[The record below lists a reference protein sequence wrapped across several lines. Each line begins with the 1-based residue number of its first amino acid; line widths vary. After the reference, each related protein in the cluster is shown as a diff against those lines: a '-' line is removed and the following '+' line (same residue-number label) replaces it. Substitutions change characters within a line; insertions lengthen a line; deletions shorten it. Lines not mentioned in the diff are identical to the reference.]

1 MNLPLLQQLKQ
12 RIRLNNNW
20 DMSEFDSNRNLLDEL
35 YSSLKEY
42 LDLRINES
50 KLSLAESLA
59 VLFSR
64 MIVFVLAVITGSVA
78 FTFIAFAFSEWI
90 GALLNSQAL
99 GSLITGGIFLIAV
112 IILVLLRKR
121 LFTDSMVKLL
131 IGMIFKNR
139 GNESTK

>member
-1 MNLPLLQQLKQ
+1 
-12 RIRLNNNW
+12 
-20 DMSEFDSNRNLLDEL
+20 MSEFDSNRNLLDEL

-64 MIVFVLAVITGSVA
+64 MIVFVLAVITGAVA
-78 FTFIAFAFSEWI
+78 FAFFAFAFSQWI
-90 GALLNSQAL
+90 GELLNSQAL

-112 IILVLLRKR
+112 IILILFRKR
-121 LFTDSMVKLL
+121 LFTDGMVKLL

>member
-1 MNLPLLQQLKQ
+1 
-12 RIRLNNNW
+12 
-20 DMSEFDSNRNLLDEL
+20 MSEFDSNRNLLDEL

-59 VLFSR
+59 ILFSR
-64 MIVFVLAVITGSVA
+64 LIVFVLAVITGAVA
-78 FTFIAFAFSEWI
+78 FAFFAFAFSQWI
-90 GALLNSQAL
+90 GDLLNSQAL
-99 GSLITGGIFLIAV
+99 GSLITGGFFLFAV
-112 IILVLLRKR
+112 IILVIFRKR

-139 GNESTK
+139 GNEPTK

>member
-1 MNLPLLQQLKQ
+1 
-12 RIRLNNNW
+12 
-20 DMSEFDSNRNLLDEL
+20 MSEFDSSRNLLDEL

-64 MIVFVLAVITGSVA
+64 MIVFVLAVITGAVA
-78 FTFIAFAFSEWI
+78 FAFFAFAFSQWI
-90 GALLNSQAL
+90 GELLNSQAL

-112 IILVLLRKR
+112 IILILFRKR
-121 LFTDSMVKLL
+121 LFTDGMVKLL